1 MTDNS
6 IFQASEQSIS
16 PLTIKLGPNYY
27 INDEHVFNVRKS
39 TQRTLLG
46 LQNQF
51 NIVNNF
57 LIFSPK
63 QFHYHPHALVYYIIE
78 ESRPNRRNFLINDV
92 FIYFLYRDLPQY
104 IYGIISTIL
113 NFQNF

>member
-1 MTDNS
+1 M
-6 IFQASEQSIS
+6 
-16 PLTIKLGPNYY
+16 P
-27 INDEHVFNVRKS
+27 
-39 TQRTLLG
+39 LG

-57 LIFSPK
+57 FIFSPK

-113 NFQNF
+113 NFQNFGNDYRMMTIYHGVKETAKKNVKKMH